1 MIATLRGTLIYS
13 DNASIIVECGG
24 VGLKALA
31 TTSTLNRLPQKGE
44 EVFVH
49 TYMAVR
55 EDAIELFA
63 FSDVDELDT
72 FKMLISVSGVGAKMG
87 IALLSELSA
96 SQIVLAISTGDS
108 KTLTRANGVG
118 PKLAQRIV
126 LELKDKVGSLGGE
139 ELELNTPV
147 KNTKTLTAAGEAV
160 EALISLG
167 YTKGEASLAVSRLD
181 EGLSSEELIKQALKA
196 LARRF

>member
-1 MIATLRGTLIYS
+1 MIASLHGTLIYS

-63 FSDVDELDT
+63 FSDADELDT

-96 SQIVLAISTGDS
+96 SQIVLAISSNDS

-139 ELELNTPV
+139 ELEPNTPV

>member
-13 DNASIIVECGG
+13 DNASIIFECGG

-87 IALLSELSA
+87 VALLSELSA

-126 LELKDKVGSLGGE
+126 LELKDKVGSIGGE

-181 EGLSSEELIKQALKA
+181 EGLSSEELIKQALKT

>member
-126 LELKDKVGSLGGE
+126 LELKDKVGSIGGE